1 MINFLRKLFIKNY
14 NNTNDEKVRADHGK
28 LAALIGIFSNFLLF
42 LIKMIIG
49 IISFSVSIIAD
60 SINNLS
66 DMATSIATL
75 VGFHIASRP
84 ADKEH
89 PYGHERIEYITGLI
103 VSVFI
108 IFIGGIL
115 GFTSILKI
123 INYKVEDIDYIVTY
137 ISIGILVFA
146 IILKVLQC
154 ICYRSIAKIISSPAL
169 KAAAADSLNDCISTG
184 AVLIGTVIIL
194 ILSIIKI
201 DVPFS
206 IDGILGVLVSLFVIV
221 SGIKLVKDEIDPL
234 IGVPVSNDYVKQINE
249 YIKSFDVVLGTH
261 DIMCHMYGPTKCYMT
276 IHVEVDSRGNVVE
289 IHDKIDEIETSV
301 KEKFNVILTIHMDP
315 VIIGNPEIDMIKEIV
330 DERLKQIDDKLN
342 FHDLRLV
349 KKNIST
355 VIFDIVVNFDFRF
368 TEKELETIIE
378 DYLYQK
384 TNNRYVVII
393 NYDHSF
399 VESE

>member
-194 ILSIIKI
+194 ILSIVKI

-234 IGVPVSNDYVKQINE
+234 IGVPVSKDFVKQINE

-378 DYLYQK
+378 DYLHQK
-384 TNNRYVVII
+384 TSNRYVVII

>member
-194 ILSIIKI
+194 ILSIVKI

-330 DERLKQIDDKLN
+330 DERLKKIDDKLN